1 MATAEG
7 TAEEDVEEERA
18 VAARVGARAMGSRA
32 ALAELWAET
41 GPTMEAAVAT
51 EGAALPA
58 RRC

>member
-18 VAARVGARAMGSRA
+18 VAAREEARAMGSRA
-32 ALAELWAET
+32 ALAELWAGT
-41 GPTMEAAVAT
+41 GPTMEAAVAP